1 MNPCNRC
8 RTTTPD
14 RGNPS
19 RRGSRWWH
27 RGGEIAGW
35 IIPGAILIF
44 LPKCPVCLAMDVALI
59 SGAGISIA
67 SASKLRISL
76 LVLCLAALLGL
87 ALKHLCRLVAQ
98 NKKRSTAQTQKDSV

>member
-1 MNPCNRC
+1 MNPCDRC
-8 RTTTPD
+8 QTTTRD
-14 RGNPS
+14 GDNPS
-19 RRGSRWWH
+19 RPAARWWH

-35 IIPGAILIF
+35 IIPGAILIL

-76 LVLCLAALLGL
+76 LVLCLAALLCV
-87 ALKHLCRLVAQ
+87 ALKHLCRLG
-98 NKKRSTAQTQKDSV
+98 RSK